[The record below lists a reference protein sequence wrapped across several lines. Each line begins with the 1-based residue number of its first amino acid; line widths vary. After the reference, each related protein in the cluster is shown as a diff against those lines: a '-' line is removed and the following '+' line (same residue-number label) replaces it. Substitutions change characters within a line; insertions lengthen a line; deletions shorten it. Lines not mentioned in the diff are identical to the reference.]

1 MSLTSDWSVC
11 SISLVCWRSCSAISC
26 CSKPTAWG
34 GEGGVRREG
43 EEGSE
48 ERGERGV
55 GRSEERGERG
65 VGRSEVGRSEGS
77 SALTHCLSSEAE
89 NFEECLLHRLLLS
102 SC

>member
-43 EEGSE
+43 GEG
-48 ERGERGV
+48 
-55 GRSEERGERG
+55 SEERGERG
-65 VGRSEVGRSEGS
+65 VGRSEVGRIEGS
-77 SALTHCLSSEAE
+77 STLTHCLSSEAE